1 MNNMTKNL
9 LSILTLSVV
18 MTPLAPAAVVTFT
31 GGTIT
36 KNDGSTSVTNGS
48 NLESDVNFYTESGFV
63 LDYIGGSGFSSFV
76 GDYYMTGNDVIHGHW
91 GMGMSSIDIYKAG
104 GGTFDLN
111 YFVLTS
117 NTQMGGGPH
126 TGNERVTIEGFLNG
140 ASTGT
145 AFLLPP
151 EDWGFPAIDVFMS
164 SNFDLVDRVK
174 IVGNN
179 SFCYGMDEFY
189 IDQSA
194 PVPEPTAGALLALGL
209 GGLIALR
216 RTRRV

>member
-1 MNNMTKNL
+1 MNNITKNL

-36 KNDGSTSVTNGS
+36 SNNGSTSVTNGS
-48 NLESDVNFYTESGFV
+48 FVQDDVDFYTESGFV
-63 LDYIGGSGFSSFV
+63 LDYIGGSNFSSNV
-76 GDYYMTGNDVIHGHW
+76 GTYYGGSNDVIHGHW
-91 GMGMSSIDIYKAG
+91 GMGVSSIDIYKAG
-104 GGTFDLN
+104 GGTFELN

-174 IVGNN
+174 IVGDN